1 MILICMGRLLMLKQ
15 TIVYHKTGYF
25 SNIMLDYISSKET
38 IQAFY
43 NNSHTI
49 EGYKKQLEE
58 KSFSEE
64 NRMILV
70 DALSHQYK
78 DIAITVEVQK
88 NIDSLK
94 QANTYTVTTG
104 HQLNLFTGPLY
115 FIYKI
120 VSTINLAKDLK
131 QNFPDKNF
139 VPVFWMATED
149 HDFEEINHFNLFGK
163 KHQINSS
170 QTGAVGRM
178 KLKGIDA
185 VFTQLEE
192 TLNGRTGLEEI
203 IEKLKRCYQSDKTYT
218 QAVRQLVN
226 DFFGKYGLVIIDGDD
241 KNLKQVFVP
250 FTKSELLDRRNY
262 QDINTSSEKLE
273 NLGYK
278 KQVNPREINLF
289 YLKNDIRE
297 RIVFE
302 ENQFKVLNTNIHF
315 SETEIVKE
323 LEEYPEN
330 FSPNAVMRPLYQ
342 EVVLPNLAY
351 IGGGGELAYWLQLKE
366 MFAKNKV
373 AFPILVLRNSA
384 MIVDGG
390 TQKKIDKLGLTIEQ
404 LFNHHDDIIKDYLKE
419 GADIILD
426 LKAEER
432 AVELVFNDIVSKA
445 GKIDAS
451 LQPMIKA
458 ELQKSLKSLKNIE
471 GRLIKA
477 EKQKEQV
484 AINQIKGVKD
494 KLFPDNSL
502 QERKD
507 NFLYAYLLL
516 GDSFI
521 DVLKDNLNPF
531 EKDFVVLS

>member
-1 MILICMGRLLMLKQ
+1 MNKQ
-15 TIVYHKTGYF
+15 TIAYHKTGYF
-25 SNIMLDYISSKET
+25 SNTMLDYIAAKES
-38 IQAFY
+38 IQPFY
-43 NNSHTI
+43 NNTHNI

-58 KSFSEE
+58 KQFSDE
-64 NRMILV
+64 NRTVLV
-70 DALSHQYK
+70 DALTNQYK
-78 DIAITVEVQK
+78 EIGVSKEVQH
-88 NIDSLK
+88 NIESLK
-94 QANTYTVTTG
+94 QINSFTVTTG

-120 VSTINLAKDLK
+120 VSTINLAKELK
-131 QNFPDKNF
+131 QNFPEKNF

-163 KHQINSS
+163 KHTINAS

-178 KLKGIDA
+178 TLDGVDA
-185 VFTQLEE
+185 VFTQLAE

-203 IEKLKRCYQSDKTYT
+203 IEKLKNCYQSNKTYT
-218 QAVRQLVN
+218 QAVRELVN
-226 DFFGKYGLVIIDGDD
+226 NLFGKYGLVIIDGDD
-241 KNLKQVFVP
+241 KKLKRLFADE
-250 FTKSELLDRRNY
+250 FRRELLERNNY
-262 QDINTSSEKLE
+262 NLINSTSDKLVE
-273 NLGYK
+273 LGYK

-302 ENQFKVLNTNIHF
+302 DNLYKVLNTDIQF
-315 SETEIVKE
+315 SEAEILEE
-323 LEEYPEN
+323 LENSPEN

-342 EVVLPNLAY
+342 EVILPNLAY
-351 IGGGGELAYWLQLKE
+351 IGGGGELAYWLQLKT
-366 MFAKNKV
+366 MFANNNV

-384 MIVDGG
+384 MLVDGG
-390 TQKKIDKLGLTIEQ
+390 TQKKIDKLGLSTEQ
-404 LFNHHDDIIKDYLKE
+404 LFMPYDDLIKHYLKE

-432 AVELVFNDIVSKA
+432 AVELVFDDIVKKA
-445 GKIDAS
+445 GEIDVS

-484 AINQIKGVKD
+484 AINQIKGIKD
-494 KLFPDNSL
+494 KLFPNASL
-502 QERKD
+502 QERKE
-507 NFLYAYLLL
+507 NFLYAYLLF
-516 GDSFI
+516 GEGFI
-521 DVLKDNLNPF
+521 DKLIEQLNPF
-531 EKDFVVLS
+531 EQEFVVLS